1 MTHLLA
7 LIGFTLLCAVW
18 IAFQLWLKR
27 ADPEQGDF
35 RPGCGGCQGG
45 SCGGS
50 SQGSSCATTG
60 RRVPPSPR
68 ASSDRTPGEE

>member
-7 LIGFTLLCAVW
+7 LIGFTLLCAAW

-27 ADPEQGDF
+27 ADPERGDF

-45 SCGGS
+45 SCGSAPKS
-50 SQGSSCATTG
+50 SPCATTES
-60 RRVPPSPR
+60 RAPLPQR
-68 ASSDRTPGEE
+68 ASGERPPGEE